1 MPLFIQEIRI
11 AIKENTS
18 CKFKK
23 KFSPPY
29 IYNKI
34 DTFAFKYIQKTLAQ
48 FFFIKTC
55 KQL

>member
-1 MPLFIQEIRI
+1 MPLFIQKIRI
-11 AIKENTS
+11 IIKENTG
-18 CKFKK
+18 CKLRK

-55 KQL
+55 EQL